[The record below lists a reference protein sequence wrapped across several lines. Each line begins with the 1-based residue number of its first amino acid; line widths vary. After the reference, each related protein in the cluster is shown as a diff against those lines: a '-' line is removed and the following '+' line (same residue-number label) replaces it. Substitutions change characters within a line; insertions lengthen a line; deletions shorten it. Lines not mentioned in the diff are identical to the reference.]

1 MRLLDTLL
9 SRTLEVAIILTWHGV
24 WSLMD
29 IILEEKLLMTRNE
42 SSWMTLYIGVSGAVL
57 MYFYQFML
65 LVLYNSPLNNC
76 LIIRV
81 IFFIFYYIFLF
92 IGEYLAFLN
101 MFILIV
107 ISGLV
112 VTIASFRSAWYLL
125 DEYYLPDNLIISWWS
140 ALIIGVSVLI
150 SLRTVT
156 CLHAGIIR
164 DSPR

>member
-9 SRTLEVAIILTWHGV
+9 SRILEVAIILTWHGV

-65 LVLYNSPLNNC
+65 LVIYNSPLNNC

-92 IGEYLAFLN
+92 IGDYLAFLN
-101 MFILIV
+101 MF
-107 ISGLV
+107 
-112 VTIASFRSAWYLL
+112 
-125 DEYYLPDNLIISWWS
+125 N
-140 ALIIGVSVLI
+140 
-150 SLRTVT
+150 
-156 CLHAGIIR
+156 
-164 DSPR
+164 

>member
-1 MRLLDTLL
+1 
-9 SRTLEVAIILTWHGV
+9 
-24 WSLMD
+24 
-29 IILEEKLLMTRNE
+29 
-42 SSWMTLYIGVSGAVL
+42 
-57 MYFYQFML
+57 
-65 LVLYNSPLNNC
+65 
-76 LIIRV
+76 
-81 IFFIFYYIFLF
+81 
-92 IGEYLAFLN
+92 